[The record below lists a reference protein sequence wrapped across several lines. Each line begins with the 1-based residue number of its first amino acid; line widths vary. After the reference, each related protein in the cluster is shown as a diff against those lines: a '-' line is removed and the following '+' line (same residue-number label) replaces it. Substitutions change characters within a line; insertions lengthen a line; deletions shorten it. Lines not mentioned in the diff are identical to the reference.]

1 MQSKEQKLK
10 SNAFPDFNK
19 NSKPSEKIKPD
30 VPVGKRRKSSLRSTE
45 KEGVRFHSF
54 QKETG
59 DQRITGSHLHSIL
72 MCREA
77 AGPGVRRQ

>member
-1 MQSKEQKLK
+1 M
-10 SNAFPDFNK
+10 
-19 NSKPSEKIKPD
+19 
-30 VPVGKRRKSSLRSTE
+30 RSTE

-72 MCREA
+72 VLQRSSRTWGEKAVGDLERLDSISWGSGFIKDSNKASC
-77 AGPGVRRQ
+77 